1 MWSQLGKIATNLM
14 FNFLDILRNGDEHAL
29 KMSLNDF
36 VVTGQIGKIVWQ
48 HEVVELAQD
57 VGLSRQW
64 DEDEGNVGSITAIKH
79 KKNL

>member
-1 MWSQLGKIATNLM
+1 M

-36 VVTGQIGKIVWQ
+36 VVTGQIGNFFWQ

-64 DEDEGNVGSITAIKH
+64 DEGNVGSITAIKH